1 MKLCACGFANSDTQ
15 TTCKAC
21 GRDLR
26 CDFGGDSDQLSGSSV
41 ERDVLCCSDQSPL
54 ASLQDNDESIGA
66 SSYLVMEDIQSGVR
80 ITIPAPGGI
89 IGRAGD
95 FSPDVFSPQVSGV
108 HLVAAYDYEARQWML
123 EFVGRNATA
132 LNIQGSWVA
141 LRTGVPCAVHG
152 AELLKMADMVFRLRV
167 DDRGSGVSEQSSSQ
181 ESESSSARDEM
192 SLRGA
197 TGGFHQEKARSL
209 NGQDSAECPSVAE
222 AITWHIRCPVCGADY
237 EVESAE
243 ARMDRCEHCADSFDA
258 RQISKVTPRA
268 R

>member
-1 MKLCACGFANSDTQ
+1 MKLCTCGFANSDTQ

-26 CDFGGDSDQLSGSSV
+26 CDFGGDFDQLSGSSA

-54 ASLQDNDESIGA
+54 ASLQGNNESNEA

-108 HLVAAYDYEARQWML
+108 HLVATYDYEARQWML

-132 LNIQGSWVA
+132 LNVQGSWMV
-141 LRTGVPCAVHG
+141 LRTGIPCAVHG
-152 AELLKMADMVFRLRV
+152 AELLKMADMIFRLRV
-167 DDRGSGVSEQSSSQ
+167 DDRGSDVSERSSNQ
-181 ESESSSARDEM
+181 ESESSSARDEA
-192 SLRGA
+192 SLRGS
-197 TGGFHQEKARSL
+197 TGGFRQERARSR
-209 NGQDSAECPSVAE
+209 NGQDSAEGSSVAE
-222 AITWHIRCPVCGADY
+222 AVAWYIRCPVCGADY
-237 EVESAE
+237 EVKSAE

-258 RQISKVTPRA
+258 RQISKVAPRA